1 MAETP
6 DPAQLAEA
14 VKGLSDEDLTKL
26 VTEQG
31 IDTTLA
37 QIFEGMQGAFRAEK
51 AGANSA
57 VVQYDVDTPEGV
69 KSWTV
74 DIDSGKCTTSEGAA
88 ENPRLTMQL
97 PLVQFVRLVLGLAD
111 GTQLF
116 MSGKLK
122 LKGDMMFAMQLQ
134 NFFDRPS

>member
-1 MAETP
+1 VADTP
-6 DPAQLAEA
+6 DPAQLAAA
-14 VKGLSDEDLTKL
+14 VKGVSDDELTKL
-26 VTEQG
+26 VTDQG
-31 IDTTLA
+31 IDTTLS
-37 QIFEGMQGAFRAEK
+37 QIFQGMQAAFLPDK

-74 DIDSGKCTTSEGAA
+74 NIDSGECATSEGEA
-88 ENPRLTMQL
+88 ESPRLVMQL
-97 PLVQFVRLVLGLAD
+97 PLVHFVRLVLGQAD

-134 NFFDRPS
+134 NFFQRPS